1 MGVTSNG
8 LRYSD
13 GLQSWEPVLTHMNA
27 LFMDANDDL
36 PSTISEI
43 WAIEPVHH
51 GDAAMLNKEADLIG
65 MHDS

>member
-1 MGVTSNG
+1 
-8 LRYSD
+8 
-13 GLQSWEPVLTHMNA
+13 MNA